1 MLLSTLAVLAF
12 LVSALS
18 AGIVLVD
25 DADAAGTWSGENPSG
40 SSSTNPYDA
49 IDIGASGTNLPVLND
64 VYVKVGA
71 GVSITGCTESWSHGS
86 ANYTINFT
94 GVTSGYGLSVS
105 TSGDTSVSGTI
116 TKAGN
121 ITISYHYI
129 QTGTYPKDE
138 NRSFVIHAVDPD
150 AGLVQSISIRSS
162 VSTGT
167 VTTGGS
173 VTLTATTSPTSA
185 DDRHVEWSIQSG
197 SQYGEITRTTNTT
210 TGGTCTVKA
219 TDPGTIVVRCESV
232 DGNASETYT
241 ITVTQRM
248 VTSIS
253 IYQGF
258 QSGDDL
264 IVTADVWPS
273 NAHNTELSWSVTQG
287 SGLVSMEDSD
297 EYTND
302 SERRFVA
309 TGNGSGEFTV
319 RVSATDGSGVY
330 EERTFYVNHVAFDA
344 NGGSGAPSDSYTV
357 RGSYTANGHLP
368 SQEPSRSGYA
378 FMGWSSSTS
387 GAVLYPAGGYGSMRD
402 GTTYYAIW
410 GLETSVYYHVT
421 QGTGGPTGDSIII
434 MEGDSDWYY
443 VSDEKPYRAGYTF
456 LGWSENPS
464 ASTASYEP
472 GQGISIQAGTE
483 EINLYDVWTITENE
497 YHLTYDA
504 NGGVNAP
511 ATQDGT
517 NYGVENTYRFIVTS
531 SEPTYAGYKFQGW
544 STVRDGEVEYR
555 AGDEY
560 IAPVGTTTLYA
571 VWQKINTFSIAYDAN
586 GGQGAPQPEVNT
598 WDTVDPSIRI
608 IISTV
613 LPTWDEFH
621 RFTGWSL
628 DQNAEVA
635 DISPG
640 SSYTLTQTGTT
651 TFYAIWEEI
660 EGNTFTLHFDLNGG
674 LVGPED
680 VVSVTVQD
688 ETYITIPSDIP
699 SWDEYRIF
707 LGWSLVKGS
716 DEVDYSP
723 GERIHMDESEKTL
736 YAVWQRL
743 PMPWVLHFDLNGGQ
757 WDSTDQ
763 TGTSADYTYTFII
776 PDIEPTYEGF
786 GFRGW
791 AATDG
796 GDVEY
801 HPGDEYVADTQE
813 STLYAIWEELSL
825 FTLSFN
831 VNGGS
836 DMESLTG
843 YGLDECTF
851 TIPSEVPVL
860 EGKLF
865 EGWAT
870 MEGGAVDCQ
879 PGQTITVTLRNTILY
894 AVWVERPSTMEYV
907 LKFEVGDGSGGPNAL
922 REIDS
927 ADSHTFTVPAG
938 TPVRDGFGFLGWSLS
953 QNGNAEYHA
962 GDTITVVTLTTTLY
976 AVWIDESLLNTFT
989 LRFDLNG
996 GTGDIK
1002 DMTGTSLEGTYVFN
1016 IPSEIPERNGFV
1028 FVGWAVAAN
1037 PSEVAYR
1044 PGEIM
1049 ESSASVATLYAV
1061 WQPEDVVFTLS
1072 YYGGDGAT
1080 DVPIMMTGI
1089 AESNVHSFT
1098 IPSQEPVMEGFVFV
1112 GWSPEYGGD
1121 AVYMP
1126 GDVYVSGVRDATLYA
1141 VWEVKDD
1148 GAIHIANVPNDRI
1161 DAGSQFTWEVA
1172 IDADVPFT
1180 VTIGGSA
1187 SEWLNVNNHTVRG
1200 TSSTPGT
1207 YTLTVTVTDGDDY
1220 YPSTESYTIRVME
1233 HDMEYRVEFMTSGG
1247 TQVDEQWIQSG
1258 GNATAPE
1265 EPVRDGFRFG
1275 GWYTSDGSKYDFMTA
1290 VGSDMTL
1297 RALWISDGSMSV
1309 ADDDDGDDIP
1319 WTLIAAGIVLAIVVI
1334 AVVVTRLL

>member
-1 MLLSTLAVLAF
+1 MMLFSTLAVLAF
-12 LVSALS
+12 LVSALT

-64 VYVKVGA
+64 VYIKVGA
-71 GVSITGCTESWSHGS
+71 GVSITGCTDSWSHGS

-94 GVTSGYGLSVS
+94 SVTSGYGLSVS

-138 NRSFVIHAVDPD
+138 TRSFVIHAVDPD

-344 NGGSGAPSDSYTV
+344 NGGSGEPPDSYMV
-357 RGSYTANGHLP
+357 RGSYTANGYLP

-410 GLETSVYYHVT
+410 GLETTVYYHVT
-421 QGTGGPTGDSIII
+421 QGTGGPTEDSIII

-464 ASTASYEP
+464 ASTAGYEP

-517 NYGVENTYRFIVTS
+517 NYGVENTFRFIVTS

-544 STVRDGEVEYR
+544 STVKGGEVEYR

-560 IAPVGTTTLYA
+560 IAQVGTTTLYA

-628 DQNAEVA
+628 DQNAEEA

-651 TFYAIWEEI
+651 TFYAVWEEI
-660 EGNTFTLHFDLNGG
+660 EGNTFTLRFDLNGG

-688 ETYITIPSDIP
+688 ETDITIPSDIP
-699 SWDEYRIF
+699 TWDEYRVF

-716 DEVDYSP
+716 DEVDYTP
-723 GERIHMDESEKTL
+723 GERIHMGESETTL

-757 WDSTDQ
+757 WDSKDQ

-791 AATDG
+791 AVTDG

-813 STLYAIWEELSL
+813 STLYAVWEELSL

-879 PGQTITVTLRNTILY
+879 PGQSITVTFRNTI
-894 AVWVERPSTMEYV
+894 
-907 LKFEVGDGSGGPNAL
+907 
-922 REIDS
+922 
-927 ADSHTFTVPAG
+927 
-938 TPVRDGFGFLGWSLS
+938 
-953 QNGNAEYHA
+953 
-962 GDTITVVTLTTTLY
+962 LY

-996 GTGDIK
+996 GSGNIQDLA
-1002 DMTGTSLEGTYVFN
+1002 GTSLDGTYMFT
-1016 IPSEIPERNGFV
+1016 IPSEVPERNGFV
-1028 FVGWAVAAN
+1028 FVGWAVAQN

-1061 WQPEDVVFTLS
+1061 WQPEDVVFKLFF
-1072 YYGGDGAT
+1072 YGGDGAT
-1080 DVPIMMTGI
+1080 DVPVMMTGI

-1098 IPSQEPVMEGFVFV
+1098 IPSQEPVMEGFLFM

-1121 AVYMP
+1121 AAYMP

-1141 VWEVKDD
+1141 VWKVKDD

-1187 SEWLNVNNHTVRG
+1187 SEWLNVNNHTIRG

-1207 YTLTVTVTDGDDY
+1207 YTLTVTVMDGDDY
-1220 YPSTESYTIRVME
+1220 HPSTESYTIRVME
-1233 HDMEYRVEFMTSGG
+1233 HDMEYRVEFVTSGG

-1258 GNATAPE
+1258 GNVTTPE
-1265 EPVRDGFRFG
+1265 EPIRDGFRFG
-1275 GWYTSDGSKYDFMTA
+1275 GWYTSDGSKHDFMAA

-1297 RALWISDGSMSV
+1297 RALWISDSSSTT
-1309 ADDDDGDDIP
+1309 ADDGDGDDVP
-1319 WTLIAAGIVLAIVVI
+1319 WTLIVAGIVVALVI
-1334 AVVVTRLL
+1334 LAVVVTRLL